1 MVDKN
6 SDYTF
11 SQTIKEIKRV
21 PQTLHNHIGESA
33 AWDLY
38 LITLPSYVVL
48 YIIAAS
54 IISHI
59 AGPVYHLITAIVM
72 FVIIASLFLFRLATR
87 IKTLPNWWTP
97 SKWHYV
103 HAGMMWALMAI
114 FMRYPKWI
122 KAIYVVLF
130 LYFVIRTIKAPRKK

>member
-11 SQTIKEIKRV
+11 SQTIKEVKIIPK
-21 PQTLHNHIGESA
+21 TLHDHVGESA

-38 LITLPSYVVL
+38 LITLPSYIVL
-48 YIIAAS
+48 YIITAS
-54 IISHI
+54 IMGHI
-59 AGPVYHLITAIVM
+59 AGPAYHLAIAIIMFVVIAIV
-72 FVIIASLFLFRLATR
+72 FLFRLATG

-103 HAGMMWALMAI
+103 HAGIMWALMAI